1 MSVPL
6 IGKVKTKKSGLARAE
21 ARTAYTL
28 VAPTLVVLLA
38 VIGYPV
44 ARAIKRSL
52 YSDPVA
58 SDPEFVGLENYQ
70 NVFTGDL
77 SESFWQ
83 ATGNT
88 LFFSATTLVLE
99 IVIGLIMALV
109 MNKAFRGRAVVRA
122 AILVP
127 WAIPTAVVAVMW
139 RWVFNVDGIANHLIG
154 KEILWTGAEW
164 PAKAA
169 IIMADVWK
177 TAPFIAL
184 LTLAGLQAISSELYE
199 AAKVDGA
206 GPIRR
211 FFSITL
217 PLVRPALVVAVLFR
231 LLDALRMYDLPQILT
246 HGSNNTNT
254 LSMLVVR
261 QSIGA
266 LKAGQGSALSTVTFI
281 IIFVIAFL
289 YIRVLG
295 ANVMAGHDGKD
306 S

>member
-1 MSVPL
+1 MINKP
-6 IGKVKTKKSGLARAE
+6 KQNKSRVSRVE
-21 ARTAYTL
+21 ARTAYSL
-28 VAPTLVVLLA
+28 VTPTLIVLLA

-44 ARAIKRSL
+44 VRAIVRSF
-52 YSDPVA
+52 YSDPIA
-58 SDPEFVGLENYQ
+58 ATPEFIGFGNYS
-70 NVFTGDL
+70 NVLFGDL
-77 SESFWQ
+77 SESFWE
-83 ATGNT
+83 ATSNT
-88 LFFSATTLVLE
+88 LFFTVTTVILE
-99 IVIGLIMALV
+99 VIIGMAMALV
-109 MNKAFRGRAVVRA
+109 MNLGFRGRGIVRA

-154 KEILWTGAEW
+154 KQILWTGAEW
-164 PAKAA
+164 PAKSA

-184 LTLAGLQAISSELYE
+184 LTLAGLQAISTEVYE

-231 LLDALRMYDLPQILT
+231 MLDALRMYDLPQILT
-246 HGSNNTNT
+246 HGANNTNT

-266 LKAGQGSALSTVTFI
+266 LKAGQGSALSTLTFI

-289 YIRVLG
+289 YIRLLG
-295 ANVMAGHDGKD
+295 ADVMAGRDGRT